1 MSDYDDPEVKKDLV
15 QTIFKILSDWKLEL
29 DIQVVL
35 VGLDPATKSREITKI
50 KNGKPFPDEQDFM
63 LRAVEIISI
72 SKGLKLAF
80 PGNQTLADLWI
91 TTPSY
96 VFNDCA
102 PVEVMING
110 LEGLKEI
117 NHHLRGGW

>member
-1 MSDYDDPEVKKDLV
+1 MLDDPEERKDLIH
-15 QTIFKILSDWKLEL
+15 TIFTILTNWKLDN

-35 VGLDPATKSREITKI
+35 VGLAPETKSRELTKI
-50 KNGKPFPDEQDFM
+50 KNGKPFPDENDFM
-63 LRAVEIISI
+63 QRALEIISI
-72 SKGLKLAF
+72 SKALQLAF

-96 VFNDCA
+96 QFNDCA
-102 PVEVMING
+102 PVETMIEG

-117 NHHLRGGW
+117 HRHLRGGW